1 MLGSSK
7 LEAFVGTT
15 DAKKARH
22 FYETVLG
29 LSLIADQPFALLFDA
44 NGTSLRVSKVDEVS
58 PEPYTVLGW
67 VVSDIEAMTKAL
79 RKNGVVFERYPYFEQ
94 DENDIWTA
102 PTGAKVAWFKDPDGN
117 TLSVSQSA

>member
-67 VVSDIEAMTKAL
+67 VVSDIEGMTKAL
-79 RKNGVVFERYPYFEQ
+79 RKKGVVFERYPYFEQ

-117 TLSVSQSA
+117 TLSVSESA

>member
-15 DAKKARH
+15 NPQKARH

-29 LSLIADQPFALLFDA
+29 LSFIADQPYALIFDA
-44 NGTSLRVSKVDEVS
+44 NGTPLRVSKVDEVS

-67 VVSDIEAMTKAL
+67 KVSGIEAVTKAL
-79 RKNGVVFERYPYFEQ
+79 RERGVVFERYPYFKQ
-94 DENDIWTA
+94 DENDVWTS
-102 PTGAKVAWFKDPDGN
+102 PNGAKVAWFKDPDGH
-117 TLSVSQSA
+117 TLSVSEFA

>member
-1 MLGSSK
+1 MLASSK

-15 DAKKARH
+15 DPEKARH

-29 LSLIADQPFALLFDA
+29 LSFIADAPFALLFDA
-44 NGTSLRVSKVDEVS
+44 NGIQLGVSKVDAVS
-58 PEPYTVLGW
+58 PAPYTVLGW
-67 VVSDIEAMTKAL
+67 VVTDIEAMTKAL
-79 RKNGVVFERYPYFEQ
+79 RKRGVVFERYPYFEQ

-102 PTGAKVAWFKDPDGN
+102 PTGARVAWFKDPDGN

>member
-67 VVSDIEAMTKAL
+67 VVSDIEGMTKAL

>member
-1 MLGSSK
+1 MLASSK

-15 DAKKARH
+15 DPEKARH

-29 LSLIADQPFALLFDA
+29 LSFIADAPFALLFDA
-44 NGTSLRVSKVDEVS
+44 NGIQLRVSKVEAVS
-58 PEPYTVLGW
+58 PAPYTVLGW
-67 VVSDIEAMTKAL
+67 VVTDIEAMTKTL
-79 RKNGVVFERYPYFEQ
+79 RRRGVVFERYPFFEQ

-102 PTGAKVAWFKDPDGN
+102 PTGARVAWFKDPDGN